1 MYYLFLNLLINQYQR
16 FIQVQAYFNI
26 QFQMFKNEIVDRN
39 DKYRTDIRSQVH
51 VSLFAPNVH
60 VTVGFFPLN
69 CFLHVTACY
78 IHVYIPYDLVMGARR
93 ILA

>member
-39 DKYRTDIRSQVH
+39 HKYRTDIRSQVH
-51 VSLFAPNVH
+51 VSL
-60 VTVGFFPLN
+60 
-69 CFLHVTACY
+69 LHQMY
-78 IHVYIPYDLVMGARR
+78 M
-93 ILA
+93 

>member
-1 MYYLFLNLLINQYQR
+1 MSFEQEWALSFFPVLHCVLSFFNLLINQYQR

-51 VSLFAPNVH
+51 VSL
-60 VTVGFFPLN
+60 
-69 CFLHVTACY
+69 LHQMY
-78 IHVYIPYDLVMGARR
+78 M
-93 ILA
+93 